1 MFSLV
6 LWLQSN
12 PYQHIGDLDSFQEH
26 VLLVVVGALVTS
38 VGTLVFYIIRQSTDR
53 EQRAR
58 DRAALTAQMV
68 EWRHTSSVQNNDLA
82 LRLTRMEQILT
93 GIDGQNGLKGD
104 VEQMER
110 TMLRVR
116 RLLLKIAAKL
126 ELDDGFNDAADV

>member
-58 DRAALTAQMV
+58 DRAALSLS
-68 EWRHTSSVQNNDLA
+68 RHW
-82 LRLTRMEQILT
+82 TRRIAVAIMRRIAKSAPCTE
-93 GIDGQNGLKGD
+93 
-104 VEQMER
+104 
-110 TMLRVR
+110 VR
-116 RLLLKIAAKL
+116 P
-126 ELDDGFNDAADV
+126 